1 MLSGSTAD
9 TSRNRGITSAACHG
23 AINSKLFTLTSQS
36 AGEAGKCG
44 ECILFRYLCVMLNM
58 AIDVKK
64 MTHVEVA
71 QLWEQ
76 RSEIFKSSEIDLR
89 DNQEIDSSGIAFLV
103 QWAKSNGN
111 RLTVYNA
118 SENVKSLIKTF
129 KLSPLFVIAE
139 R

>member
-1 MLSGSTAD
+1 
-9 TSRNRGITSAACHG
+9 
-23 AINSKLFTLTSQS
+23 
-36 AGEAGKCG
+36 
-44 ECILFRYLCVMLNM
+44 MLNM
-58 AIDVKK
+58 SIDVKK